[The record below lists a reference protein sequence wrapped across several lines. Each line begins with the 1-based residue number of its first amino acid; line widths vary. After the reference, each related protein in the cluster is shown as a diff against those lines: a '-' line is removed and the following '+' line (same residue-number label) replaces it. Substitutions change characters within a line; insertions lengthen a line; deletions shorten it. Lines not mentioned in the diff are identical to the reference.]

1 MGMVSRWSDDETG
14 ERICFRNP
22 GVQEKEDDPWGS
34 KITITGTDWDKS
46 RTTSAIHPRLDLGIV
61 PLRKAKKPTWLGANK
76 TGTPGWAE
84 SIKERDGTLEESPS
98 PKDKNINT
106 PLRHRK
112 AMDPRYGHT
121 PKCLTCPACGTFEFT
136 RLQKQ

>member
-22 GVQEKEDDPWGS
+22 GVQEKKDDLWAS
-34 KITITGTDWDKS
+34 QITITGENWERS
-46 RTTSAIHPRLDLGIV
+46 RTTSNLQPRLGEII
-61 PLRKAKKPTWLGANK
+61 PLRKAKKPTRVGANQ
-76 TGTPGWAE
+76 TWTPSWVE
-84 SIKERDGTLEESPS
+84 SIQERDGRLEESPS
-98 PKDKNINT
+98 PKERTINS

-121 PKCLTCPACGTFEFT
+121 PKCLSCPVCGTFEFT